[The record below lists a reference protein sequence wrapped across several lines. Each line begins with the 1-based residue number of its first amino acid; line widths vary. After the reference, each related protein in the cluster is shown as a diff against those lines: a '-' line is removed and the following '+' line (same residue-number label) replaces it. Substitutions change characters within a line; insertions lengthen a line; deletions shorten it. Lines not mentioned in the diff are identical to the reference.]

1 MKLFAGNA
9 VNDGSVTDHPFLPQH
24 ETNEGGSP
32 KNAPE
37 SLYDSIIA
45 LDCAYHFHTRF
56 GFLQQSFHRLSPGGR
71 IALADICFDASKLN
85 TRRTRWATLLTGMM
99 PEQNMVTKEGYVK
112 NMQML
117 GYEDVQLEDISE
129 DVFPGFT
136 KFLKGR
142 GGGWWVFGRWME
154 WWHKSAGARFVLVS
168 GRRPV

>member
-1 MKLFAGNA
+1 M
-9 VNDGSVTDHPFLPQH
+9 
-24 ETNEGGSP
+24 
-32 KNAPE
+32 
-37 SLYDSIIA
+37 
-45 LDCAYHFHTRF
+45 
-56 GFLQQSFHRLSPGGR
+56 
-71 IALADICFDASKLN
+71 
-85 TRRTRWATLLTGMM
+85 
-99 PEQNMVTKEGYVK
+99 K

-136 KFLKGR
+136 RFLKGR